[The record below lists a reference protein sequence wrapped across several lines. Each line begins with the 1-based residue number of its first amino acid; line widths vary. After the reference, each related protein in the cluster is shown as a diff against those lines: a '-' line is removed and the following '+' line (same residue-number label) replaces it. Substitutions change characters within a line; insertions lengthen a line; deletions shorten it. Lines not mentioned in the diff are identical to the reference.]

1 MNEIT
6 EKYLSRMLEGAEQGI
21 TQIDAQIE
29 QLNAQLEAMTA
40 QRGEMLTAIVEIK
53 ELLGLEEEEE
63 LDPVT

>member
-6 EKYLSRMLEGAEQGI
+6 EKYLYRMLEGAEQGI
-21 TQIDAQIE
+21 TQIDAQIG
-29 QLNAQLEAMTA
+29 QLNTQLEAMTA

-53 ELLGLEEEEE
+53 ELLGLEEEE